1 MQLVSTPRMPLRLL
15 ALAGVAAAMALLT
28 LPCRGQE
35 TPASFSSIAD
45 QLPGV
50 GATSSSPPPSQLAP
64 TEELVAEVRIIGNE
78 TTSTTQVITNITT
91 RAGRPFDETVVQR
104 DVRTLANLGWF
115 VDVKSLYERTPQG
128 RIVIFQVVERPTI
141 RYVQYLGNTIKEKTL
156 SKQTLLKVGGS
167 VDPYAVQEGKRKL
180 RDYYV
185 SKGYNNIQISILE
198 GDKPTDQ
205 GVTYL
210 IHEGVS
216 QRIWKSAFVGNDS
229 GFVSDGR
236 LKTLIKSKPPILY
249 LFKGFVD
256 RDKIEADIATITDY
270 YRAHGYFQARVS
282 RMIEDD
288 DDGKWTT
295 LTFVI
300 HEGIQ
305 SKVRNVSVMGNSK
318 FEQKPL
324 EEKLTLTGGL
334 PFEQAKMQKDA
345 QWLQELYGSQ
355 GYVFADVQPETIYLE
370 EPGQVDL
377 RYDIK
382 EGDRFRVGR
391 IFVHIN
397 GDNPHTRI
405 QTALNRVTVRPG
417 QVMDIRELKASE
429 RRLLASSLFHT
440 DAQSGQRPKISYRIP
455 EDAEIG
461 LAERPTGNVR
471 GQSPDRLGPPVLPP
485 LGSNVQL
492 PAPPVVIDN
501 PVSPLQR
508 DEMEIHYYVDDDEHF
523 RRWQEAELQP
533 EPLETPGEPA
543 GERATF
549 APGEESVELPQ
560 SPPAPLPT
568 NLQQPIYR
576 GQSPEGSMPLPYWAP
591 QRSAA
596 PHVVQRP
603 PAEPAA
609 AATDPYAVAPAGNSA
624 NLAYE
629 NIRAVRGQS
638 PVNQAYSTLP
648 AGGTPAVAYGG
659 QVIPVTPPADA
670 TVGGV
675 TPAQYSGNLQP
686 PAGSVA
692 PQPLTPLGPLPGM
705 SVDPQMPLSL
715 DPNLPNYPEG
725 TVDVFIDGTETQTG
739 RLMIGFG
746 VNSDAGVVGNVV
758 VDERNFDWT
767 RLPTSWEDVRNG
779 SALRGAGQRFRIDA
793 SPGSEVNR
801 YLVSFQE
808 PYLLDRPISLGLS
821 GSYFDRNYRDWNEQR
836 IGGRISLGHQW
847 VERDL
852 SATIAYRGEN
862 VNISDINGSAFFPPP
877 NGVPELV
884 EMNGENV
891 LHGFRLSLINDT
903 RDSAFLATQGH
914 YFEIGGEM
922 VVGTFDYPRADIDFR
937 QYWMLHERPD
947 HSGRHV
953 LSYSTTFGVT
963 GKNTPVYENFFAGGF
978 ATLRGFDFRGASPIV
993 NGLEVGGQFQWL
1005 NSVQYLFPVTAD
1017 DMLHGVAFCDFGT
1030 VEQDVTIK
1038 DFRVAPGI
1046 GARITVPAMGP
1057 APIALDFA
1065 FPVSYAPTD
1074 DREVFSFSMGFSR

>member
-1 MQLVSTPRMPLRLL
+1 MQLDFTPPAPLRLL
-15 ALAGVAAAMALLT
+15 ALAGAAAAMAWLP

-50 GATSSSPPPSQLAP
+50 GSTPSTPPPSQLAP

-141 RYVQYLGNTIKEKTL
+141 RYVQYVGNTKVKDKTL
-156 SKQTLLKVGGS
+156 GKQTLLKVGGS

-210 IHEGVS
+210 IHEGVA
-216 QRIWKSAFVGNDS
+216 QRIWKTKFVGND
-229 GFVSDGR
+229 GDFVSDSR

-249 LFKGFVD
+249 MFKGFVD
-256 RDKIEADIATITDY
+256 RDKIEADIAAITDY

-282 RMIEDD
+282 RMLDD
-288 DDGKWTT
+288 DEEGDWST

-324 EEKLTLTGGL
+324 EEKLVLKGGL

-405 QTALNRVTVRPG
+405 QTALNRVTLRPG
-417 QVMDIRELKASE
+417 QIMDIRELKASE
-429 RRLLASSLFHT
+429 RRLIASSLFHS
-440 DAQSGQRPKISYRIP
+440 DPQSGQRPKISYRIP

-471 GQSPDRLGPPVLPP
+471 GQSPDVLGPPVLPP
-485 LGSNVQL
+485 LGSAVTL
-492 PAPPVVIDN
+492 PAPPVVVDN
-501 PVSPLQR
+501 PAPPLQQG
-508 DEMEIHYYVDDDEHF
+508 DAEIHYYVDDEEHF
-523 RRWQEAELQP
+523 RRWQEAEVQP
-533 EPLETPGEPA
+533 ELPATEGANFAPA
-543 GERATF
+543 GEAI
-549 APGEESVELPQ
+549 ELPQ
-560 SPPAPLPT
+560 APPAPLP
-568 NLQQPIYR
+568 NHLQQPIYR
-576 GQSPEGSMPLPYWAP
+576 GQSPEGLTPLPYWAP

-603 PAEPAA
+603 PAENGA
-609 AATDPYAVAPAGNSA
+609 AATDPYGVAPIQNEPYGNVRS
-624 NLAYE
+624 
-629 NIRAVRGQS
+629 VRGQS
-638 PVNQAYSTLP
+638 PVNQAYATLP

-659 QVIPVTPPADA
+659 QVIPVAPPADA

-705 SVDPQMPLSL
+705 SVDPQLPLSL
-715 DPNLPNYPEG
+715 NPDLPNYTEG
-725 TVDVFIDGTETQTG
+725 MVDVYVDGTETQTG

-758 VDERNFDWT
+758 IDERNFDWT

-821 GSYFDRNYRDWNEQR
+821 GSYFDRNYNDWDEQR

-852 SATIAYRGEN
+852 SATLAYRGEN
-862 VNISDINGSAFFPPP
+862 VEIYNPSVPA
-877 NGVPELV
+877 GVVPLLDEAL
-884 EMNGENV
+884 GDNV
-891 LHGFRLSLINDT
+891 LHGFRVSLINDT

-914 YFEIGGEM
+914 YFEVGGEQ
-922 VVGTFDYPRADIDFR
+922 VIGTFDYPRVDVDFR
-937 QYWMLHERPD
+937 QYWMLRERPD

-953 LSYSTTFGVT
+953 LSFSTTVGYT
-963 GKNTPVYENFFAGGF
+963 GTQTPIYENFFAGGF
-978 ATLRGFDFRGASPIV
+978 ATMRGFDFRGASPV
-993 NGLEVGGQFQWL
+993 DNGVEVGGRFQWL
-1005 NSVQYLFPVTAD
+1005 NSVQYLFPVSAD

-1030 VEQDVTIK
+1030 VEPDTKIQN
-1038 DFRVAPGI
+1038 FRVAPGI

-1065 FPVSYAPTD
+1065 FPVSYAEFD